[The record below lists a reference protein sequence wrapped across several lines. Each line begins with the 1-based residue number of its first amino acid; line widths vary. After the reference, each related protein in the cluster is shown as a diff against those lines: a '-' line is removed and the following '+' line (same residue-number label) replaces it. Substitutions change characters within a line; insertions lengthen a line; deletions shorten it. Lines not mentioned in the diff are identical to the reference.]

1 MSFHTCSTND
11 DSFELTFLSSTQASE
26 IFSSLWN
33 YICVQLHLNPS
44 SGLSTNANV
53 KKYNWVRTHLTI
65 TKLLQLLNCMN
76 TRVSAISVMNVVMMN
91 DDGRERREI
100 KDLQSSMEEKS
111 EEGDKRSTISILASV
126 KIEIQAT
133 RRRPPVHSSHLQ

>member
-1 MSFHTCSTND
+1 
-11 DSFELTFLSSTQASE
+11 
-26 IFSSLWN
+26 
-33 YICVQLHLNPS
+33 
-44 SGLSTNANV
+44 
-53 KKYNWVRTHLTI
+53 
-65 TKLLQLLNCMN
+65 MN

-126 KIEIQAT
+126 KIEIQAS